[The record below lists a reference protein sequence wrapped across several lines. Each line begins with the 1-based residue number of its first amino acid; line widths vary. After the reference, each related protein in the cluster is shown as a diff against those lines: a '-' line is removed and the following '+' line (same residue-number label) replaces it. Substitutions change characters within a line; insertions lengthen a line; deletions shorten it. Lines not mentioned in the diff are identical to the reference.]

1 MTLDEKLWPR
11 KSCKVYFFS
20 LKKLFFGTRL
30 TSVAT
35 TSRITKFHV
44 HNLNT
49 YTFSQQEKV
58 LLLHTQVGGKFNL
71 KSGPIFRRVYILS
84 DFAQILF
91 APIVEQ

>member
-1 MTLDEKLWPR
+1 M
-11 KSCKVYFFS
+11 
-20 LKKLFFGTRL
+20 
-30 TSVAT
+30 
-35 TSRITKFHV
+35 